1 MKPELKHAIETIR
14 DECKKHGDNREGS
27 ALDDPIFLKDVE
39 ALDTVIDFIKR
50 NYSIREVVQ
59 CKDCKDSRELN
70 RKDPYENRFIEGCLW
85 CTNGRGGVLPEQF
98 CDEGERKREEN
109 EEVTS

>member
-1 MKPELKHAIETIR
+1 MKMDEVIKQLQSLR
-14 DECKKHGDNREGS
+14 DSS
-27 ALDDPIFLKDVE
+27 ADYAKAPKSTDDSIFRKDVE
-39 ALDTVIDFIKR
+39 ALDAAIDFIKR
-50 NYSIREVVQ
+50 NYLIREVVQ

>member
-1 MKPELKHAIETIR
+1 MKMDEVIKQLQSLR
-14 DECKKHGDNREGS
+14 DSS
-27 ALDDPIFLKDVE
+27 ADYAKSTDDSIFRKDVE
-39 ALDTVIDFIKR
+39 ALDAAIDFIKR
-50 NYSIREVVQ
+50 NYLIREVVQ

-85 CTNGRGGVLPEQF
+85 CTNGRGAVLPEQF